1 MLNKWSVIP
10 GLLNWASRPVMPF
23 MMVPLDIQGDVV
35 PVLNRVQGPML
46 ILSDSKLYLFGPIR

>member
-1 MLNKWSVIP
+1 
-10 GLLNWASRPVMPF
+10 MPF